1 MNAATMAMIVQA
13 VATLAPYLAQLG
25 NLAVK
30 AQAGQSIT
38 ESDLRLA
45 EDARRQAFIAL
56 RQTLSP
62 ETDAGETDAGGSAVG
77 GG

>member
-1 MNAATMAMIVQA
+1 MNAATIAMVVQA

-38 ESDLRLA
+38 EADVRLA
-45 EDARRQAFIAL
+45 EDARRQAFAAL
-56 RQTLSP
+56 RQTLS
-62 ETDAGETDAGGSAVG
+62 AKIDAGGSAAG
-77 GG
+77 GV